1 MVDQALEYKSLL
13 NKVDIMI
20 NNVNTLGMDTTR
32 YKETLQKIINEVEDT
47 TKVSKSKWGNN
58 ASMVLICD
66 YALGIK
72 KLRALEL
79 ELSEYEVYF
88 KAINSCEYLLMR
100 IDKMNNTNNKE
111 EVKSYANEIIESLR
125 AIKLSNTIHYSD
137 EKQIVEKI
145 YDVAYKIIEL
155 EIITFGSSQVY
166 EYVKNY
172 DIDTYFLDRRIR
184 KEVESLNLKDK
195 ENKKIQEKIY
205 EISRN
210 GLDSNYFNLELIKL
224 LICNSN
230 NIDLKDNIV
239 QELNSLKQEINNNA
253 NRYKNVL
260 FRYKGLCSVQQNR
273 LKNIRNYRKII
284 FGRMFSSIVS
294 LSIIVGG
301 FFGIHTLMK
310 KMSTSQVYPKTTTT
324 YSDVY
329 GKKVEDGYSHM
340 ETEEQDRTYIHVYT
354 DWYDNFE
361 LGTIRDIY
369 TYDVSN
375 VELENIEDY
384 LDLNYTELDADK
396 KTVSLEDGASLSQ
409 KGYTEVE
416 KISIDRSR
424 EESVTSTGTY
434 IAISFWFYLM
444 YICIL
449 LIIEIEIL
457 IKGFSNKYLG
467 IINNIY
473 QLLEFNIKDYK
484 EDMDKYK
491 KELQEYKF
499 YLKGLLEDINKYE
512 ELKSRFDE
520 LYNQNKYLLD
530 NPEELLSKID
540 SLSQELS
547 KEDIKGKL
555 RSLKR
560 Y

>member
-20 NNVNTLGMDTTR
+20 DNVNKLGMDTKK
-32 YKETLQKIINEVEDT
+32 YKEVLKEIINEVESS

-100 IDKMNNTNNKE
+100 IDKMDNISNKE
-111 EVKSYANEIIESLR
+111 EVRKYANEIIELLKE
-125 AIKLSNTIHYSD
+125 IKLSSTIHYSD
-137 EKQIVEKI
+137 EKKIVEKI
-145 YDVAYKIIEL
+145 YEVDYKIIQL

-172 DIDTYFLDRRIR
+172 DIDTYFLDRCIR
-184 KEVESLNLKDK
+184 KEIEALNLKD
-195 ENKKIQEKIY
+195 NKNRKIKEKIY
-205 EISRN
+205 ELSRD
-210 GLDSNYFNLELIKL
+210 GLDTSYFDIELIKL
-224 LICNSN
+224 LMCNSN
-230 NIDLKDNIV
+230 DIDLKDNIIE
-239 QELNSLKQEINNNA
+239 ELKKIKKEINDIVA
-253 NRYKNVL
+253 LYDRTL
-260 FRYKGLCSVQQNR
+260 FRYNCFLNEHQMRFNEIKQYQ
-273 LKNIRNYRKII
+273 RKILRRI
-284 FGRMFSSIVS
+284 TSTIVS
-294 LSIIVGG
+294 LSIVVGG
-301 FFGIHTLMK
+301 FWGIHTLMK
-310 KMSTSQVYPKTTTT
+310 KISTSKAYPKITTT

-329 GKKVEDGYSHM
+329 GKEVEDDYSYV
-340 ETEEQDRTYIHVYT
+340 ENKEQDRTYIHVYT
-354 DWYDNFE
+354 DWYDNLE

-375 VELENIEDY
+375 IELENIEDY

-396 KTVSLEDGASLSQ
+396 KTVPLLDGNSLSQ

-416 KISIDRSR
+416 KISIDRSK
-424 EESVTSTGTY
+424 EESVPNIGIY
-434 IAISFWFYLM
+434 IMVSIFPYLI
-444 YICIL
+444 YIYLL
-449 LIIEIEIL
+449 LIIESEML
-457 IKGFSNKYLG
+457 DVNGKYFG
-467 IINNIY
+467 IINNIC
-473 QLLEFNIKDYK
+473 QLLKFNIKDYK
-484 EDMDKYK
+484 KGIIKYK
-491 KELQEYKF
+491 NELQECKS
-499 YLKGLLEDINKYE
+499 YLNSLLEEINKYE
-512 ELKSRFDE
+512 ELRTRFNE

-530 NPEELLSKID
+530 DPEKLLSKID
-540 SLSQELS
+540 TLSQELS

-555 RSLKR
+555 KSLKR